1 MQYQRRRGEC
11 GCLVAESQRN
21 NFIYGDP
28 DTGSGKGFD
37 RTLINNQHN
46 VGNMGLH
53 IQLNYL
59 LFSTSCKACDVWSCS
74 FVQSWE
80 VCHNFLG
87 FNPTLDRGGGRFCP
101 PWHFMLWSPQYWA
114 EGSQILVQFI
124 FYSYNVSSECS
135 GPKGCPR
142 KKTGVWLLR
151 QGSKSKSSN
160 LKKNFERHTK

>member
-59 LFSTSCKACDVWSCS
+59 QLLFPTSCKACDVWNCS

-80 VCHNFLG
+80 VCHNLLG
-87 FNPTLDRGGGRFCP
+87 FNFLIWDHLKIFCSQFLDFPAPKLLIKSESCINMNLQKMGIVFGGQKEFKGNQN
-101 PWHFMLWSPQYWA
+101 MKN
-114 EGSQILVQFI
+114 IL
-124 FYSYNVSSECS
+124 S
-135 GPKGCPR
+135 
-142 KKTGVWLLR
+142 
-151 QGSKSKSSN
+151 
-160 LKKNFERHTK
+160 